1 MLELSKEILLKVS
14 FDQYLFRKELLKAL
28 KWIRKD
34 ERTHLKLWVYQKFG
48 KKYPEIIKQ
57 TFRDVDAA

>member
-14 FDQYLFRKELLKAL
+14 FDKYLFKKELLKAL
-28 KWIRKD
+28 KWIQKE

-48 KKYPEIIKQ
+48 KSHQEIIKEV
-57 TFRDVDAA
+57 FH